1 MRPRGENV
9 HYDDLLDRHEIV
21 VAAKRK
27 LDAQVVTLAA
37 ELANARIETAHHS
50 RVSAGLQMRAE
61 MAEDRIR
68 ALEAKLRR
76 VLALEGAVDGDTLDE
91 IGRLLVSVAET
102 PAEQNFAVIRETLDR
117 MDERETGTES

>member
-37 ELANARIETAHHS
+37 ELAVAQQTNREWLAANAPGGWIDNLRK
-50 RVSAGLQMRAE
+50 GL
-61 MAEDRIR
+61 
-68 ALEAKLRR
+68 
-76 VLALEGAVDGDTLDE
+76 T
-91 IGRLLVSVAET
+91 AET
-102 PAEQNFAVIRETLDR
+102 KGDAS
-117 MDERETGTES
+117 GG